1 MPDTFE
7 ELTRLRERELAALW
21 QRGTSPAAGA
31 LDRVIFRGRNT
42 GALARHGPGAGAFAK
57 GFVRTGE
64 LVDGCN
70 FPVRV
75 RGGTWQVAV
84 ERPYGFFAVE
94 PVGPRHLKRGGPRA
108 GLLLDYGRGRAAVFR
123 ARGAPRPPLAL
134 RLVEL
139 AARPLRDV
147 LVQPPDCPDSVLL
160 GRAYFAGPVALP
172 ITYFVLEAFQP
183 LSVSWAGDSAAA
195 GRPRRRAS

>member
-1 MPDTFE
+1 MPNPFE

-21 QRGTSPAAGA
+21 QRGTSPAPSA

-42 GALARHGPGAGAFAK
+42 GALARYGPGGGAFAK
-57 GFVRTGE
+57 GFLRTGD

-70 FPVRV
+70 FTVRV
-75 RGGTWQVAV
+75 RAGSWQVAV

-94 PVGPRHLKRGGPRA
+94 PASPEHLRPAGPPA
-108 GLLLDYGRGRAAVFR
+108 GLLLDYGRGRAAAFR
-123 ARGAPRPPLAL
+123 ARGAPRPPLPL

-139 AARPLRDV
+139 AARPLRDI
-147 LVQPPDCPDSVLL
+147 LVQPPDFPPQVLL
-160 GRAYFAGPVALP
+160 GRAYFAALP

-183 LSVSWAGDSAAA
+183 LSVSWAEQPAAA